1 MVMEGLFLQKKELY
15 KKIKRLRF
23 YGIET
28 VEKNNKF
35 FNKYYANE
43 NGLNSRIDENSMFNF
58 EYKIEFCKRIH

>member
-1 MVMEGLFLQKKELY
+1 MEDLFLQKKELY
-15 KKIKRLRF
+15 KKIKRF

-35 FNKYYANE
+35 FNKHYANE
-43 NGLNSRIDENSMFNF
+43 NGLNSRIDEIQYFNF